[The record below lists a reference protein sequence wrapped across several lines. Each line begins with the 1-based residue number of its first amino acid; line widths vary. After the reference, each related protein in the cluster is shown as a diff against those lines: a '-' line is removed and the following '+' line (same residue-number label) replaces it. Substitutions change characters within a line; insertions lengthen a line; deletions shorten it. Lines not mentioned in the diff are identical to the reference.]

1 MYCKHPLYT
10 LRAHTFFSFANLVTW
25 CYTFSTRK
33 DVQLLMKKIR
43 KFVSWM
49 TLTPT
54 TFNLSSEL
62 LAENGYVLITVLDGN
77 ITKQNPGKEM
87 LLV

>member
-1 MYCKHPLYT
+1 
-10 LRAHTFFSFANLVTW
+10 
-25 CYTFSTRK
+25 
-33 DVQLLMKKIR
+33 MKKIR